1 MSNLFNEKILV
12 AMSGGV
18 DSTVAA
24 HLLLKQGYDV
34 SGITMQLWSDNEVV
48 LDDPSPSTLDQNCQ
62 DAKKAAEKL
71 GIKHYSVSF
80 GKTFYDKVIEKF
92 ISEYSNAKTP
102 NPCVF
107 CNKYIKFGALLTR
120 ANELGFSKIA
130 TGHYARIEKD
140 TNGIYVLKKAVD
152 STKDQ
157 SYFLWSLTQ
166 DVLKSVVFP
175 LGNMTK
181 VQIRSIAEEN
191 GFESAHRS
199 DSQDICFIPN
209 GDYVSFIQN
218 HSNLELK
225 KGDFIDLHGN
235 PIGQHEGLIR
245 YTIGQ
250 RKGLGVAFGKPM
262 FVGAKNAQDN
272 TVTLCEDRDLYSSML
287 TASNINL
294 ITCEN
299 IYSPIHVEAKVRYR
313 HTAAPAIVEQIEN
326 DRILVRFDEPQ
337 RAIASGQSIVLYD
350 GDTVIGGGIIE

>member
-1 MSNLFNEKILV
+1 MSDLFNEKILI

-34 SGITMQLWSDNEVV
+34 SGITMQLWSETEKIP
-48 LDDPSPSTLDQNCQ
+48 DDPSPSILDQNCQ
-62 DAKKAAEKL
+62 DAKKAADTL
-71 GIKHYSVSF
+71 GIDHYSVSL
-80 GKTFYDKVIEKF
+80 GKTFYDKVIENF
-92 ISEYSNAKTP
+92 ISEYLNGKTP

-107 CNKYIKFGALLTR
+107 CNKYIKFGALLAK
-120 ANELGFSKIA
+120 ANELGFDKIA

-140 TNGIYVLKKAVD
+140 TNGNYLLKKAVD
-152 STKDQ
+152 TAKDQ
-157 SYFLWSLTQ
+157 SYFLWSLNQ
-166 DVLKSVVFP
+166 DILRSVVFP

-181 VQIRSIAEEN
+181 SEIRSIAEEN

-218 HSNLELK
+218 HSTAESK
-225 KGDFIDLHGN
+225 KGNFIDLNGN
-235 PIGQHEGLIR
+235 TIGQHEGLIR

-262 FVGAKNAQDN
+262 FVGAKNVQNN
-272 TVTLCEDRDLYSSML
+272 TVTLCEDRELYSSTL

-294 ITCEN
+294 ITCKN
-299 IYSPIHVEAKVRYR
+299 ISSPIYVEAKVRYR
-313 HTAAPAIVEQIEN
+313 HIPASAIVEQIDN
-326 DRILVRFDEPQ
+326 DRIFVKFDQPQ
-337 RAIASGQSIVLYD
+337 RAIASGQSVVLYD
-350 GDTVIGGGIIE
+350 GDTVIGGGIID